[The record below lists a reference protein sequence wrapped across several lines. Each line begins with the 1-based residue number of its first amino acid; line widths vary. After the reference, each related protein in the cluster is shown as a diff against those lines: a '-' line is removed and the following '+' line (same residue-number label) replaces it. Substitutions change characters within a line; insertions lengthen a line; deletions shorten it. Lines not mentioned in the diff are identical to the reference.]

1 MKKDL
6 VEKKKK
12 RSSREIILKEAFK
25 LFLQRNVEKV
35 TVPDIEKATGV
46 QRGAIF
52 YHFKDKEA
60 LFIEVVDKYFFSELN
75 IFYPLDPNGLSSF
88 EEYIK
93 QKNKHLDYIKNW
105 FLQENLILNPYT
117 SFFHLCSQANLYY
130 PTFKNEMFRLLN
142 MDKLYW
148 QKAAEID
155 NLTYSGVLPGNHVG
169 EVFRSAYL
177 EKCFSACYNE
187 TNNISDVNRLKRFDL
202 L

>member
-12 RSSREIILKEAFK
+12 KSSREIILKEAFK

-35 TVPDIEKATGV
+35 TVPDLEKATGV

-52 YHFKDKEA
+52 YHFKDKET
-60 LFIEVVDKYFFSELN
+60 LFIEVVKKYFFSELN
-75 IFYPLDPNGLSSF
+75 IFYPLNPDGISSF
-88 EEYIK
+88 EEYIQEK
-93 QKNKHLDYIKNW
+93 EKHLNYIINW
-105 FLQENLILNPYT
+105 FLNENLALNPYA
-117 SFFHLCSQANLYY
+117 SFFHLSSQANLYY
-130 PTFKNEMFRLLN
+130 PTFKNEMFGLLN

-155 NLTYSGVLPGNHVG
+155 NLTSSEILLSKHVG

-177 EKCFSACYNE
+177 ERCFNACYSE
-187 TNNISDVNRLKRFDL
+187 TNVSPL
-202 L
+202 